1 MASDDA
7 ALLSGSARLGVGTVQ
22 FGLAY
27 GVTNRVGRVGL
38 EEAASILHFAREN
51 DVVTLDTAALYGDSE
66 VTIGRAAAGMA
77 FDIVTKTVKVS
88 SEASADTAADAIIS
102 RFERSISDLRVAQ
115 VDALMVHD
123 AGDLL
128 GCYGDRVWRCLHTI
142 KVSGL
147 ARKIGAS
154 VYSGNEIDALLDRY
168 DIDIVQLPINA
179 IDLRLADGGQ
189 LDRLATRKVEVH
201 ARSIFLQGL
210 LLTPPEQLPAKFAA
224 LAPSLVQM
232 RQAFAGAGLTIMEGV
247 LASVFRHQM
256 IDRVIVGATSI
267 REFREVVSTANRL
280 RAHQIDQASWRW
292 PISDE
297 RLLNPAL
304 WGSL

>member
-1 MASDDA
+1 MFS
-7 ALLSGSARLGVGTVQ
+7 SSARLGIGTVQ

-27 GVTNRVGRVGL
+27 GVTNQVGKVGV
-38 EEAASILHFAREN
+38 EEAASILRFAHQN
-51 DVVTLDTAALYGDSE
+51 DVNTIDTAALYGDSE
-66 VTIGRAAAGMA
+66 ATIGHAAAGTP
-77 FDIVTKTVKVS
+77 FDIVTKTVKVG
-88 SEASADTAADAIIS
+88 SEASADAAADAIVS
-102 RFERSISDLRVAQ
+102 RFERSIRALRVSR

-128 GCYGDRVWRCLHTI
+128 GHYGDIVWRCLQDI
-142 KVSGL
+142 KASGL

-154 VYSGNEIDALLDRY
+154 VYSGNEINELLDRY

-179 IDLRLADGGQ
+179 IDLRLVDGGQ
-189 LDRLATRKVEVH
+189 LDYLAARKVEIH

-210 LLTPPEQLPAKFAA
+210 LLTPPEQLPTKFAA

-232 RQAFAGAGLTIMEGV
+232 RQAFAQADLTIMEGL

-256 IDRVIVGATSI
+256 IDRVIVGAASL
-267 REFREVVSTANRL
+267 REFQEIVSTANRL
-280 RAHQIDQASWRW
+280 GDRRVEHDSWCW
-292 PISDE
+292 PVSDE

>member
-1 MASDDA
+1 M
-7 ALLSGSARLGVGTVQ
+7 LSGSARLGVGTVQ

-27 GVTNRVGRVGL
+27 GVTNQVGKVGV
-38 EEAASILHFAREN
+38 EEAASILRFARQN
-51 DVVTLDTAALYGDSE
+51 DITTIDTAALYGDSE
-66 VTIGRAAAGMA
+66 ATIGQAASGAA
-77 FDIVTKTVKVS
+77 FDIVTKTAKVNG
-88 SEASADTAADAIIS
+88 EEDASAAADAIAS
-102 RFERSISDLRVAQ
+102 RFERSIRDLRVDC

-128 GCYGDRVWRCLHTI
+128 GRYGDRVWRCLQDI
-142 KVSGL
+142 KASGL

-154 VYSGNEIDALLDRY
+154 VYSGNEIDQLLGRY

-179 IDLRLADGGQ
+179 FDLRLVDGGQ
-189 LDRLATRKVEVH
+189 LDRLATREVEIH

-210 LLTPPEQLPAKFAA
+210 LLLPPEQLPAKFAA

-232 RQAFAGAGLTIMEGV
+232 RQAFAQADLTIMEG
-247 LASVFRHQM
+247 LFASVFRHRM
-256 IDRVIVGATSI
+256 IDRVIVGAASL
-267 REFREVVSTANRL
+267 REFQEIVSTVNRSATL
-280 RAHQIDQASWRW
+280 QSDHASWRW

-304 WGSL
+304 WGSLQA